1 MASST
6 QRPTGPSTSGIVR
19 SLSRRRSTV
28 GWLVAALLLAAGIPA
43 LGVAARGLA
52 AGAARDIGHA
62 ELPLSA
68 ALQVAPTDFLA
79 ADAARTSIKV
89 YDSPNAPQAS
99 KTLSNPTREGVPLV
113 FSVLAEQGDWLQVR
127 LPMRPNGST
136 GWVRAQDVRLRKV
149 ANRIVVDKSEHR
161 LRAYRGE
168 EVLLD
173 VPAGVGTSSTP
184 TPVGEFYVDISI
196 PFANSSGAYGAH
208 MLSIAGFSEVHFN
221 FGGGIGQLAIHG
233 TNNRGS
239 VGVNSSNGC
248 IRLFNESI
256 LRLKELAPTG
266 TPVSVQA

>member
-1 MASST
+1 M
-6 QRPTGPSTSGIVR
+6 
-19 SLSRRRSTV
+19 RSTLA
-28 GWLVAALLLAAGIPA
+28 GLVVALVVAGSVPAIGAAVRGI
-43 LGVAARGLA
+43 A

-79 ADAARTSIKV
+79 ADAARSSIKI
-89 YDSPNAPQAS
+89 YDAPNSSQAT
-99 KTLSNPTREGVPLV
+99 KTLFNPTREGVLLV
-113 FSVLAEQGDWLQVR
+113 FSVLAEEGDWLQVR

-136 GWVRAQDVRLRKV
+136 GWVRSEDVRVRKV
-149 ANRIVVDKSEHR
+149 ANRIVVDKSDHR

-168 EVLLD
+168 ELLLE
-173 VPAGVGTSSTP
+173 VPAGVGTSRTP

-196 PFANSSGAYGAH
+196 PFANTGGAYGAH

-266 TPVSVQA
+266 TPVSIQA

>member
-1 MASST
+1 M
-6 QRPTGPSTSGIVR
+6 
-19 SLSRRRSTV
+19 RSTLA
-28 GWLVAALLLAAGIPA
+28 GLVVALVVAGSVPAIGAAVRGI
-43 LGVAARGLA
+43 A

-68 ALQVAPTDFLA
+68 ALQVSPTDFLA
-79 ADAARTSIKV
+79 ADAARSRIGI
-89 YDSPNAPQAS
+89 YDAPNAPRAS
-99 KTLSNPTREGVPLV
+99 KALANPTREGVPLV
-113 FSVLAEQGDWLQVR
+113 FSVLAEEGDWLQVR

-136 GWVRAQDVRLRKV
+136 GWVRSEDVRLRKV
-149 ANRIVVDKSEHR
+149 ANRIVVDKSDHR

-168 EVLLD
+168 ELLLE
-173 VPAGVGTSSTP
+173 VPAGVGTSRTP

-196 PFANSSGAYGAH
+196 PFANTSGAYGAH

-256 LRLKELAPTG
+256 LRLRELAPTG
-266 TPVSVQA
+266 TPVSIQA